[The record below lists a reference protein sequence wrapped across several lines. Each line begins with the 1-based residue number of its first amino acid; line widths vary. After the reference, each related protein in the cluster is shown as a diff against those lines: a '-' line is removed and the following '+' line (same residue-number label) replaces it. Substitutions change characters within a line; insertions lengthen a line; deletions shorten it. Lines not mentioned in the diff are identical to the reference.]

1 MENISIEVRIDLEK
15 EIDEIQLA
23 KAKKL
28 AMLNLQEVIN
38 AAKRNKNA
46 IKWLEGEDIKNIVIK
61 IWNAKIFCFDY
72 DIIYWINNKVISR
85 PIIASGNSL
94 TYRKITFAKKKF

>member
-1 MENISIEVRIDLEK
+1 MENINIEVRIDLEK
-15 EIDEIQLA
+15 EIEEAQLA
-23 KAKKL
+23 KAKKI

-46 IKWLEGEDIKNIVIK
+46 IKWLEGEEIKDIVVE
-61 IWNAKIFCFDY
+61 IWNANIFCFDY
-72 DIIYWINNKVISR
+72 DIIYWINNKVVSR

-94 TYRKITFAKKKF
+94 TYKKITFSKKRF